1 MSSISR
7 QSAAYLRYRVLDK
20 LFRDT
25 KHKYNIKDLVRECN
39 ARIKNS
45 TRIQESSIRHD
56 ISFMKKD
63 PEWKM
68 KIKGYGRP
76 VEYYRYEDVNQ
87 RCKPLEEF
95 SEDEQNLFANA
106 VQTLSCFSTPHYQW
120 ARLFLTMLEKTGGN
134 VERNSCV
141 EFQNNNELKGLEWF
155 SSLLESCLNHEP
167 LTIVYKPYHSEELT
181 FYVSPYWLKQ
191 YNNRWFL
198 ICKDDRYDTNTHLAL
213 DRIVSVEANPTIRFR
228 RMKESQDAYF
238 RHVIGVTKHPNGQ
251 KKAVVLRVQPE
262 RIKYIETKPFTDMQT
277 IKQNEDGTYDV
288 GFRIEMNTE
297 EPEKNK
303 ELIQTI
309 MSFGSDVEV
318 ISPVEIRNEVKR
330 NIQILMERYFDPKN
344 VKLENGGMMSN
355 VKEET
360 HEHIR

>member
-1 MSSISR
+1 MPSISR
-7 QSAAYLRYRVLDK
+7 QSAAYLRYRVLDE

-25 KHKYNIKDLVRECN
+25 KHEYNIEELVKECN

-56 ISFMKKD
+56 ISFMKGD
-63 PEWKM
+63 PEWRM

-76 VEYYRYEDVNQ
+76 VKYYRYEDINQ

-95 SEDEQNLFANA
+95 SEDEQNLLANA
-106 VQTLSCFSTPHYQW
+106 IQTLSSFKAPQYQW
-120 ARLFLTMLEKTGGN
+120 AKLFLTMVEKTEGN

-167 LTIVYKPYHSEELT
+167 LTIEYKPYNAEERT
-181 FYVSPYWLKQ
+181 YDVSPYWLKQ

-198 ICKDDRYDTNTHLAL
+198 ICKDEKYENNTHLAL
-213 DRIVSVEANPTIRFR
+213 DRIVSVKANPSIRFR
-228 RMKESQDAYF
+228 RMRESQENYF
-238 RHVIGVTKHPNGQ
+238 RHVIGVTKHTNAH
-251 KKAVVLRVQPE
+251 KREVVLRVQPE
-262 RIKYIETKPFTDMQT
+262 RIKYIETKPFTDLQT
-277 IKQNEDGTYDV
+277 KPKLNDDGTYDV
-288 GFRIEMNTE
+288 SFRIEINGE
-297 EPEKNK
+297 EPEKNR

-318 ISPVEIRNEVKR
+318 ISPAEIRNEVR
-330 NIQILMERYFDPKN
+330 RQVQILMERYSAPKN
-344 VKLENGGMMSN
+344 
-355 VKEET
+355 
-360 HEHIR
+360 